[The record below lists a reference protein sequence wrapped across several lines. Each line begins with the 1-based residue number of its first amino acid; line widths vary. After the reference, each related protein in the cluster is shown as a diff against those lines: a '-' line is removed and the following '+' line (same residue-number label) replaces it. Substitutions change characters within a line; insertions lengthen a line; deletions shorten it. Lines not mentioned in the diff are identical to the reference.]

1 METKKSRSIVAN
13 PKKLRSNAW
22 IDRDGPGRSII
33 RRACP
38 VLDPIIARTDKHD
51 VRYHPTNRA
60 SRQDRR
66 RLHRQG
72 RQRQVH
78 DGLAP
83 ARQQVRIARL
93 ATSCS
98 SSSSSSFWGHPSN
111 GSRSSKIATP
121 FEGITSTRPVRERVP
136 RRNRA
141 RCDGSFLCA
150 SIPRIAAVRAA
161 PRHRTGPRSL
171 DDARPSPPLLSLW
184 KGSGCFYE
192 SALVKPSHGFSLR
205 GMRLVYILITHMY
218 WKTPALPR

>member
-1 METKKSRSIVAN
+1 METKNSRSIVAN

-22 IDRDGPGRSII
+22 IIDRDGPGRSII

-38 VLDPIIARTDKHD
+38 VVYPIIARTDKHD

-93 ATSCS
+93 ATS
-98 SSSSSSFWGHPSN
+98 SSSFWGHPSN
-111 GSRSSKIATP
+111 GSRSWMIATP
-121 FEGITSTRPVRERVP
+121 LRGSP
-136 RRNRA
+136 RRA
-141 RCDGSFLCA
+141 RCA
-150 SIPRIAAVRAA
+150 NVYRAA
-161 PRHRTGPRSL
+161 IARDVMDRFCAHPSRASPRCARHLATVRGPDRSTTR
-171 DDARPSPPLLSLW
+171 AQALLSFPC
-184 KGSGCFYE
+184 GRG
-192 SALVKPSHGFSLR
+192 LVVFTSQHSSNQAIGFPCEECDWFI
-205 GMRLVYILITHMY
+205 Y
-218 WKTPALPR
+218 